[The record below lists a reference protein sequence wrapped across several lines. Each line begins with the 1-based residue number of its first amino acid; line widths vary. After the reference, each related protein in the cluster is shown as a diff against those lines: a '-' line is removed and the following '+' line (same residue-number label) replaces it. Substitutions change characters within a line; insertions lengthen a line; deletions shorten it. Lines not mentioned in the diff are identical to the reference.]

1 MSKVIQF
8 PRMNRVEKVSI
19 IPRVFTNLFEA
30 YKQKQHDIRKK
41 KIQFLEQQ
49 AFQYFYDV
57 QEVSVP
63 KVKKNELD
71 LPYFVQEIQAE
82 KRRREIAQDNA
93 SRVMLQV
100 IRDNRINECYSKR
113 VKQLREIAKQTRMI
127 QGK

>member
-8 PRMNRVEKVSI
+8 PRMSRVEKVSI

-30 YKQKQHDIRKK
+30 YKQKQHDIRRK

-57 QEVSVP
+57 QEVSIP
-63 KVKKNELD
+63 KAKQNEVD

-100 IRDNRINECYSKR
+100 IKENRINECYSKR
-113 VKQLREIAKQTRMI
+113 VKQLKEIAKQTRMI

>member
-8 PRMNRVEKVSI
+8 PRMSRVEKVSI

-30 YKQKQHDIRKK
+30 YKQKQHDIRRK
-41 KIQFLEQQ
+41 KIQFLERQ

-63 KVKKNELD
+63 KVKQDEVD

-82 KRRREIAQDNA
+82 KRRRDIAQDNA

-100 IRDNRINECYSKR
+100 IKENRINECYSKR
-113 VKQLREIAKQTRMI
+113 VKQLKEIAKQTRMI